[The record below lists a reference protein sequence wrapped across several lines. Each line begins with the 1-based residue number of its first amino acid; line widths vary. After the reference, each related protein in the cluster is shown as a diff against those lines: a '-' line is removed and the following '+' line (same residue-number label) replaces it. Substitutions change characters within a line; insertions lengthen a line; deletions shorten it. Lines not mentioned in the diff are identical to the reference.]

1 GGEGGL
7 VVGACACDGGGSP
20 RSGAALVFGAGG
32 ACWPCGF
39 ARGGRAPPE
48 RSAVGGAQAGRDR
61 AAGAPGPA
69 DLGRAAAVTVSGG
82 GAVSLPFLC
91 ARSRRLYGA

>member
-39 ARGGRAPPE
+39 ARGGRAQPE
-48 RSAVGGAQAGRDR
+48 RSAVGGAQAGGDR
-61 AAGAPGPA
+61 AGGGPVPA
-69 DLGRAAAVTVSGG
+69 DWGRAAAVTRGGG
-82 GAVSLPFLC
+82 GAVSFGFLC
-91 ARSRRLYGA
+91 AGAGRPLR